1 MAPSRGKGK
10 AKDAPLTAPR
20 RSARSRNSA
29 AAKPEETTPNVYKDM
44 LAEAAVAD
52 PPEPSDR
59 PLKRRKVS
67 REPLTPDKP
76 VQPMAAPRSARSEAA
91 RSTPAR
97 KRAESLQSEVTPA
110 SRPQQTAEYSSE
122 SEESDFAFEDV
133 DLGQKVASSPIA
145 GQTDDED
152 EIKDVAISVGPSKS
166 TPKAAISR
174 RKPAT
179 ATEKAFRLRVHKFHF
194 LTLLGHCM
202 YANSRCNNATVQKLV
217 RRLIDK
223 KMRSYLNP
231 KTSDSQFQRNR
242 SFTDGLEQAKT
253 AFKAEFRI
261 TMNGMSRP
269 HWPADGGDTGPS
281 TEQEPMDL
289 SDFISAARNLEG
301 SQDTGNQLFCAMLR
315 AAGVEARLVC
325 SLQTLPFANPPPKSS
340 TPQKTKKP
348 AVFAIA
354 PDSDLNL
361 SDASASDGNVGTSS
375 SIGKVPSVRRRLG
388 QPSFTP
394 QKAAAPP
401 KEKSKPIRT
410 LSYPVYWVEA
420 FNTAHQ
426 KWVPIDPMVTNT
438 VGKPSKIEPPASYDP
453 NQMIYAI
460 AFEADGVA
468 RDVTRRYAKAFNAK
482 TRRQRVESSG
492 EEGAKWLK
500 KAMRLFR
507 RRQRLD
513 RDQVEDAEL
522 AQKEAREGLPSNVL
536 DFKNHP
542 YYALERHLRRHEVVH
557 PRREA
562 GKVNAGT
569 AAKPRMEPVFR
580 RQDVLSCKSADK
592 WYRLGREVKQ
602 GEQPL
607 KHVPARSS
615 RRKDLEEDEQDVE
628 ASTTALYSILQTR
641 VYTPPPVRRGKIQK
655 NAFGNLDV
663 YVPSMVP
670 AGGVHIRHPL
680 TQQAARTLNV
690 DFADAVTGFKFQGRQ
705 GTAIIEGAVV
715 PMEFSEAVLAIIDGL
730 EYEALEGASRARSLT
745 ALRLWARFV
754 KGLRIAERVA
764 AYGEQS
770 TAETVDD
777 EQTAANSA
785 GDAERSFAEDKDPTM
800 TTAGQYSI
808 TELTLPS
815 KPSRKKAK
823 KAFESDAD
831 SDDEYAPSNR
841 RSGRKRGITVVED
854 DDDDDDDGEN
864 EYMPDDEGDGGGFL
878 PEDAEEV
885 RETGGGFLSEHDGE
899 GGGGFM
905 PEDTSNVGNEGG
917 GFLPEDDHGQDGGF
931 VRDEGDGEAGQL
943 GGGFVP
949 EDDADDM
956 GGGGF
961 IPEAAS
967 HDGVEG
973 GGFLVKDNQTAERGS
988 SEDIAGED
996 LFGESVPEEHNDM
1009 SQSSDQGSVSL
1020 PDATNSAGNDT
1031 ARQEQQ
1037 PSESV
1042 GVNEQDHITNAK
1054 STKQEEEHSHAEP
1067 EESSSAAAALQDD
1080 NNNAPAADEE
1090 DDADADSLLSHDPED
1105 EDAEPDWLESD

>member
-1 MAPSRGKGK
+1 MAPSRGESR
-10 AKDAPLTAPR
+10 ARDAPLTAPR
-20 RSARSRNSA
+20 RSARSRNST
-29 AAKPEETTPNVYKDM
+29 AAKPKETTPDVYKDM
-44 LAEAAVAD
+44 LAEAAVVG

-76 VQPMAAPRSARSEAA
+76 VQRKAAPRSAGSDAVH
-91 RSTPAR
+91 STPAR
-97 KRAESLQSEVTPA
+97 ERAEALQSEVTPA

-133 DLGQKVASSPIA
+133 DLGQKVASSPVP
-145 GQTDDED
+145 GQSDEED
-152 EIKDVAISVGPSKS
+152 EIKDVAISVGPSTS
-166 TPKAAISR
+166 TPKAAVNR

-202 YANSRCNNATVQKLV
+202 YANSRCNNAAVQKLV
-217 RRLIDK
+217 RRLVDK

-253 AFKAEFRI
+253 ALKAEFRI
-261 TMNGMSRP
+261 TLNGMSRP

-289 SDFISAARNLEG
+289 SDFISAAMNLEG

-325 SLQTLPFANPPPKSS
+325 SLQTLPFANPPPRSS

-361 SDASASDGNVGTSS
+361 SDASASDGNIGSSS

-401 KEKSKPIRT
+401 KEKTEPIRT

-420 FNTAHQ
+420 FNKAHQ
-426 KWVPIDPMVTNT
+426 KWVPVDPMVTNT
-438 VGKPSKIEPPASYDP
+438 VGKPSKIEPPASYDL
-453 NQMIYAI
+453 NQMIYVI

-615 RRKDLEEDEQDVE
+615 RRKDLEEDEHDAE
-628 ASTTALYSILQTR
+628 ASTTALYSIHQTR

-715 PMEFSEAVLAIIDGL
+715 PQGYGEAVLAIIEGL
-730 EYEALEGASRARSLT
+730 EYEALEEASRARSLT
-745 ALRLWARFV
+745 ALRLWARFM

-777 EQTAANSA
+777 EQTAANSVE
-785 GDAERSFAEDKDPTM
+785 DAERLFADDNDRTM
-800 TTAGQYSI
+800 PTAGQYSI

-815 KPSRKKAK
+815 KTSRKKAK
-823 KAFESDAD
+823 KAYDSDAESDDA
-831 SDDEYAPSNR
+831 YAPSSR

-854 DDDDDDDGEN
+854 DDDDYGEN
-864 EYMPDDEGDGGGFL
+864 EYMPDYEGDGGGFL

-885 RETGGGFLSEHDGE
+885 RETGGVFLSKHNE

-905 PEDTSNVGNEGG
+905 PEDTSNVGNEGV
-917 GFLPEDDHGQDGGF
+917 GFFPDDDHGQDGGF

-961 IPEAAS
+961 IPEVAS
-967 HDGVEG
+967 NDGIEG
-973 GGFLVKDNQTAERGS
+973 GGFVVGDDQAVERGL
-988 SEDIAGED
+988 SEDVARED
-996 LFGESVPEEHNDM
+996 LFGENVPEEHIDM
-1009 SQSSDQGSVSL
+1009 SEQRDHGSIPI
-1020 PDATNSAGNDT
+1020 PDVTNPAGNDK

-1037 PSESV
+1037 PSESTDAN
-1042 GVNEQDHITNAK
+1042 GQDQITNAK
-1054 STKQEEEHSHAEP
+1054 STNEEQNPLPEP
-1067 EESSSAAAALQDD
+1067 AESSSDGAALQND
-1080 NNNAPAADEE
+1080 NEAPAADED